1 MVSASLLHLSSSNGI
16 TGRSSSGCG
25 GGGCHGTAANTS
37 TSLTIALDDTTSRT
51 TYTPGRSYR
60 VKVTIANS
68 AMAKI
73 GFNAFFDKGT
83 VLAVDGTTSKYL
95 TSEIKH
101 TAPKAMSGGSGF
113 FEFDWTAPTVGSGNV
128 ILNVAGNAVNGTG
141 GDDGDMWNT
150 KSLTLTEQMTS
161 SSPVITNVTKSN
173 ISMVGAT
180 ISAKVTANSTSNI
193 SVSVD
198 YGTTTSYGSNKA
210 TTPSIV
216 TGTSATSVSATL
228 TGLSSNTK
236 YYYRVK
242 AGSTTSARDSFTT
255 TTLGIL
261 SASPSI
267 DLKFYPNPSQDYI
280 QLISPAQN
288 IKSIALYAMNGQ
300 KKNIEFVSNSEGYRM
315 DIKTVSNGLYY
326 IILEDKTGNKANV
339 HQILEV
345 QR

>member
-68 AMAKI
+68 TMAKI

-113 FEFDWTAPTVGSGNV
+113 FEFDWTAPAVGSGNV

-141 GDDGDMWNT
+141 GNDGDMWNT
-150 KSLTLTEQMTS
+150 KSLTLTEQTTAS
-161 SSPVITNVTKSN
+161 IPVITNVTNSN
-173 ISMVGAT
+173 ITSSGAT

-198 YGTTTSYGSNKA
+198 YGTTTSFGTNKVISS
-210 TTPSIV
+210 TV
-216 TGTSATSVSATL
+216 TGTNPTSLSTTL

-280 QLISPAQN
+280 ELISSAQN